1 MPVLH
6 RSKKQADSED
16 DISELKLNAFKEDVN
31 LYLNPTEGILARK
44 DLPVWTVSS
53 DSESPEGLSYKQVPG
68 VRSMCKNKKKH
79 PDIYKFIFI
88 YDKYE
93 REIYL

>member
-68 VRSMCKNKKKH
+68 VRSMCKNKKN
-79 PDIYKFIFI
+79 IQTFINLFLYMI
-88 YDKYE
+88 NM